1 MILVT
6 GATGHIGNVL
16 VRKLLQQGERV
27 RALVLPDEDCSLL
40 QNLDPQG
47 LNLEC
52 AQGDV
57 LDLESLVTAC
67 RDIRIVYHLA
77 GMISI
82 MPGVNEQV
90 RRVNVEGTR
99 NVIRAVM
106 QTGVRRLVYTSSI
119 HAITRAPHGIQ
130 IVESIPY
137 DPEHA
142 LSAYDRSKAQAS
154 IEVLQAIPQGLDA
167 VVVCPTG
174 VIGPYDYR
182 GSEMGHL
189 ISNSVHGKLLIGID
203 GAYDFVDVRDVAE
216 GLILAGEK
224 GRCGE
229 NYILSGERLSLQQ
242 LVSITQEV
250 SGRKSYLLQLP
261 MGLAHFLAKLAPFYY
276 RLSRSK
282 PLFTPYALATV
293 TSNSYISSA
302 KAQQELGYR
311 PRSLRQTIADSVE
324 WLKRTNR
331 NTMETSLQ

>member
-16 VRKLLQQGERV
+16 VRKLLKRGESV
-27 RALVLPDEDCSLL
+27 RALVLPGEDCS
-40 QNLDPQG
+40 PIQG
-47 LNLEC
+47 LNLERVN
-52 AQGDV
+52 GDV
-57 LDLESLVTAC
+57 LDLESLTAAC
-67 RDIRIVYHLA
+67 QDIQLVYHLA

-82 MPGVNEQV
+82 MPGPNEQV
-90 RRVNVEGTR
+90 RRVNVEGTC
-99 NVIRAVM
+99 NMIQAAM

-119 HAITRAPHGIQ
+119 HAIARAPHGIQ
-130 IVESIPY
+130 IDESVPY

-154 IEVLQAIPQGLDA
+154 LEVLKAVREGLDA

-182 GSEMGHL
+182 HSEMGYL
-189 ISNSVHGKLLIGID
+189 ILNSMRGKLQIGID

-216 GLILAGEK
+216 GLILAGGK

-229 NYILSGERLSLQQ
+229 NYILSGEQLSLRQ
-242 LVSITQEV
+242 LIALTQEA

-261 MGLAHFLAKLAPFYY
+261 MQLAHFLANLAPLYY
-276 RLSRSK
+276 RLSQSK

-293 TSNSYISSA
+293 ISNSNISSA

-324 WLKRTNR
+324 WFRMKNH
-331 NTMETSLQ
+331 NTLETSF